1 MSEDQVDQANNTLT
15 EDQLKE
21 LCGQL
26 GLKTTKKQQILVAK
40 LVKKIGGTDVKK
52 LSIALKRAMIDT

>member
-1 MSEDQVDQANNTLT
+1 MSADQANTTLT

-21 LCGQL
+21 LCVQL

-40 LVKKIGGTDVKK
+40 LVKKVGVIDVKK
-52 LSIALKRAMIDT
+52 LSVALKKATIDS

>member
-1 MSEDQVDQANNTLT
+1 MSEDQADQATTTIT

-40 LVKKIGGTDVKK
+40 LVKKVGGTDVKK
-52 LSIALKRAMIDT
+52 LAVALKKAMIDS